1 MKISRRGFLAG
12 SATVTATLGGTR
24 LGFSAV
30 QSKSPASK
38 RTLVYLFL
46 RGGMD
51 GLNLVMPRSGGDR
64 TEYLNK
70 RPNIAVPYNQMHD
83 LNGTFGL
90 HGACD
95 GLKSLYDSGKLAFI
109 HAVGMPEGQS
119 SRSHFDSQEMYEL
132 GTPGNLA
139 TTTGWLARHMNTSP
153 HIASYATI
161 PSLATTSSAPT
172 SLLGDFRAMSLDD
185 ASSFHPNSGR
195 YGDEHVRALA
205 SIYDGNSSLDYAVR
219 NSLDMI
225 ELLEQIDITVPDTY
239 PNTGLADDLGLVA
252 GMIKENV
259 GLQVATVDYGGWD
272 THNGQGNDGGGYF
285 ATHVGDLSAAIKAF
299 MDDLESAGLIDD
311 VVLVVHSEF
320 GRRVRENGNQG
331 TDHGTAQPM
340 MVVGGKVL
348 GGQIYGSF
356 PGLRDSDLYL
366 NTDLRMTTDFRQ
378 VFCDVVG
385 NFLLNPN
392 LSTVF
397 PGYTGPKSIGLF
409 DTNAIF
415 ANGFD

>member
-12 SATVTATLGGTR
+12 SASVTATLGGAG

-30 QSKSPASK
+30 PSRSPASN

-51 GLNLVMPRSGGDR
+51 GLNLVMPRTGVHR

-70 RPNIAVPYNQMHD
+70 RPNIAVPISNMHD
-83 LNGTFGL
+83 LNGVFGL
-90 HGACD
+90 HGNCD
-95 GLKSLYDSGKLAFI
+95 GLKALYDSGKLAFI
-109 HAVGMPEGQS
+109 HAVGMPEGQA
-119 SRSHFDSQEMYEL
+119 SRSHFDSQEMFEL

-153 HIASYATI
+153 HIASDAVI
-161 PSLATTSSAPT
+161 PSLATTSSSPT

-195 YGDEHVRALA
+195 YGDEHVNALGR
-205 SIYDGNSSLDYAVR
+205 IYNGTSTLDYAVQ
-219 NSLDMI
+219 NALNMI
-225 ELLEQIDITVPDTY
+225 DLLQQIDITVPSSY

-299 MDDLESAGLIDD
+299 MDDLESSGLIDN
-311 VVLVVHSEF
+311 VVLIVQSDF
-320 GRRVRENGNQG
+320 GRRVRENGNEG
-331 TDHGTAQPM
+331 TDHGTAQPI
-340 MVVGGKVL
+340 MVIGGQVL

-378 VFCDVVG
+378 VYCDVVG

-409 DTNAIF
+409 DTNTIF

>member
-12 SATVTATLGGTR
+12 SASVTATLGGAK
-24 LGFSAV
+24 LGFAAV
-30 QSKSPASK
+30 ASKSPASR

-46 RGGMD
+46 RGGID
-51 GLNLVMPRSGGDR
+51 GLNLVIPRTGVQR
-64 TEYLNK
+64 TEYENK
-70 RPNIAVPYNQMHD
+70 RPNIVVPTDHMHD
-83 LNGTFGL
+83 LNGAFGL
-90 HGACD
+90 HGSCD
-95 GLKSLYDSGKLAFI
+95 GLKSLYDSGRLAFI

-119 SRSHFDSQEMYEL
+119 SRSHFESQEMYEL
-132 GTPGNLA
+132 GTPGNTS

-153 HIASYATI
+153 HIASDALI
-161 PSLATTSSAPT
+161 PSLATTASKPT
-172 SLLGDFRAMSLDD
+172 SLRGDLRAMSLDD

-195 YGDEHVRALA
+195 YGDEHLRALEK
-205 SIYDGNSSLDYAVR
+205 IYDGNSSLDHAVQ

-225 ELLEQIDITVPDTY
+225 DLLEQIDITVPDSY
-239 PNTGLADDLGLVA
+239 PNTGLGDDLGLVA

-259 GLQVATVDYGGWD
+259 GLQVATVDNGGWD
-272 THNGQGNDGGGYF
+272 THNGQGNNGGGYF

-299 MDDLESAGLIDD
+299 VDDLESAGRLDD

-331 TDHGTAQPM
+331 TDHGTAHPM
-340 MVVGGKVL
+340 MVTGGKVL

-356 PGLRDSDLYL
+356 PGLRDADLYL

-378 VFCDVVG
+378 ALCDVVG

-392 LSTVF
+392 LATVF

-415 ANGFD
+415 ANGFE

>member
-12 SATVTATLGGTR
+12 SASVTATLGGAK

-30 QSKSPASK
+30 PSQSPASN

-51 GLNLVMPRSGGDR
+51 GLNLVIPRTGIHR
-64 TEYLNK
+64 TEYLSK
-70 RPNIAVPYNQMHD
+70 RPNIAVPISNMHD

-90 HGACD
+90 HGNCD

-109 HAVGMPEGQS
+109 HAVGMPEGQA
-119 SRSHFDSQEMYEL
+119 SRSHFDSQEMFEL

-153 HIASYATI
+153 HISPDAVI
-161 PSLATTSSAPT
+161 PSLATTSSSPT
-172 SLLGDFRAMSLDD
+172 SLLGDFKAMSLDD
-185 ASSFHPNSGR
+185 ASSFHPNPGR
-195 YGDEHVRALA
+195 YGDEHIDALTR
-205 SIYDGNSSLDYAVR
+205 IYNGHSTLDYAVQSAL
-219 NSLDMI
+219 NMI
-225 ELLEQIDITVPDTY
+225 DLLQQIDITVPDSY

-299 MDDLESAGLIDD
+299 MDDLESSGLIDD
-311 VVLVVHSEF
+311 VVLIVQSDF
-320 GRRVRENGNQG
+320 GRRVRENGNEG

-340 MVVGGKVL
+340 MVIGGQVL
-348 GGQIYGSF
+348 GGQVYGSF

-366 NTDLRMTTDFRQ
+366 NTDLRMTTDFRRI
-378 VFCDVVG
+378 FSDVVG

-409 DTNAIF
+409 DTNKIF
-415 ANGFD
+415 SNGFD

>member
-12 SATVTATLGGTR
+12 SASVTATLGSAK
-24 LGFSAV
+24 LGFSAIPS
-30 QSKSPASK
+30 QSPASN

-51 GLNLVMPRSGGDR
+51 GLNLVMPRTGIHR

-70 RPNIAVPYNQMHD
+70 RPNIAVPISNMHD

-90 HGACD
+90 HGNCD

-109 HAVGMPEGQS
+109 HAVGMPEGQA
-119 SRSHFDSQEMYEL
+119 SRSHFDSQEMFEL

-153 HIASYATI
+153 HIAADAVI
-161 PSLATTSSAPT
+161 PSLATTSSSPT
-172 SLLGDFRAMSLDD
+172 SLLGDFKAMSLDD

-195 YGDEHVRALA
+195 YGDEHINAL
-205 SIYDGNSSLDYAVR
+205 SRIYNGTSTLDYAVQSAL
-219 NSLDMI
+219 NMI
-225 ELLEQIDITVPDTY
+225 DLLQQIDITVPDSY

-299 MDDLESAGLIDD
+299 MDDLQASGLIDD

-320 GRRVRENGNQG
+320 GRRVRENGNEG

-340 MVVGGKVL
+340 MVIGGQVL

-366 NTDLRMTTDFRQ
+366 NTDLRMTTDYRR
-378 VFCDVVG
+378 VLSDVVG

-397 PGYTGPKSIGLF
+397 PGYTGEKSIGLF
-409 DTNAIF
+409 DTNQIF
-415 ANGFD
+415 SNGFD